1 MGEIQALVYEIENL
15 KLQHAFVCQN
25 YELTITQNK
34 VKHDLD
40 MAHLTSNLLFDKDKE
55 TQALK
60 TKLSSTMEELDQLK
74 TELSSVKSITSQKDA
89 SEKEKKEFRELVEKL
104 VTWPYKKLIINAED
118 LIEDI
123 FFLIHT
129 NALESSYLDLQTQVE
144 VLQNMVN
151 KQKQTIK
158 RLKKSLGTNDV
169 FVDTKTQQITEH
181 TTPTSTATVC
191 HVKPSPFAVVLK

>member
-1 MGEIQALVYEIENL
+1 MGETQALVHEIENL
-15 KLQHAFVCQN
+15 KLQHAFVCQM
-25 YELTITQNK
+25 YELTIAQNK

-40 MAHLTSNLLFDKDKE
+40 MAHLKSNLLFDKDKE
-55 TQALK
+55 TQTLK
-60 TKLSSTMEELDQLK
+60 TELLSTMEELDQLK

-89 SEKEKKEFRELVEKL
+89 SEKEKKEFHELVEKL

-123 FFLIHT
+123 YFLIHT

-144 VLQNMVN
+144 VLQNMVK

-158 RLKKSLGTNDV
+158 RLKKSIGTNDV
-169 FVDTKTQQITEH
+169 LADTKTQQITEH
-181 TTPTSTATVC
+181 ATPTSTATVC
-191 HVKPSPFAVVLK
+191 NVKPSPFAVVLK